1 MPVTHDKE
9 NAFADLVRNYENLW
23 VAIIDKDG
31 VEFIVGTGRTAV
43 EAANQATEKGHPQAM
58 LFRVPSFN
66 SRFIS

>member
-1 MPVTHDKE
+1 MPTIHKE
-9 NAFADLVRNYENLW
+9 DAFADLIREYENLW

-31 VEFIVGTGRTAV
+31 VEFIVGTGSTAV
-43 EAANQATEKGHPQAM
+43 EAAKEAAEKGYPQAM